1 MNSSKIRHF
10 SIIFRII
17 FLSTYCFGAEFYDN
31 GQIKYEK
38 NELTGKELDYFE
50 NGRKKNEITHNN
62 NNLDRIEFWY
72 NENGPIGYE
81 ENYTSIQSTID
92 EAIEG
97 DTVIVYNGIY
107 FDNLDIN
114 KSITLTSLAIYD
126 DVETWYEYDPAMGQ
140 YAITNT
146 NILNSIIN

>member
-1 MNSSKIRHF
+1 MIMVRSNMK
-10 SIIFRII
+10 
-17 FLSTYCFGAEFYDN
+17 
-31 GQIKYEK
+31 K

-50 NGRKKNEITHNN
+50 NRWKKIEITHNN
-62 NNLDRIEFWY
+62 NSRDRIVFWY
-72 NENGPIGYE
+72 NENGPIGDE

-146 NILNSIIN
+146 NILKTIIN